1 MRGVDEEQRIPVRRS
16 LEHGLGRN
24 VSGRASSVLDDEL
37 LAEAFR
43 QPLTNEAGDDVV
55 RPAGDKA
62 DDDTDWPRGITLGA
76 CNPRHRRQRGG
87 AGGEMEKL
95 PTVGK
100 FHAAALPGRSRSC
113 RIAARRS
120 RREAGEDGTEE
131 RRALLPLAS
140 RIGRLWNIARS
151 RLFRL

>member
-24 VSGRASSVLDDEL
+24 ISCGASSVLDDEL

-43 QPLTNEAGDDVV
+43 QPLTEEAGNDVV

-76 CNPRHRRQRGG
+76 CNPRHSRQRGR
-87 AGGEMEKL
+87 ASGEMKKL
-95 PTVGK
+95 PAVGQ
-100 FHAAALPGRSRSC
+100 FHDTGLPERSPNR
-113 RIAARRS
+113 RLAAR
-120 RREAGEDGTEE
+120 
-131 RRALLPLAS
+131 
-140 RIGRLWNIARS
+140 
-151 RLFRL
+151 